1 MGVVFV
7 EQAQRRI
14 PIQYQLRSMPGMI
27 SRASSY
33 LPLKLN
39 MAGIV
44 PVIFASSVL
53 SLPLLAASLFGS
65 KESGWG
71 LWTLN
76 NLSNGTN
83 PIYLFLYAILI
94 VFFVYFYTAV
104 TFDAHEVSDQLNKDG
119 AFVPGYR
126 PGEDTENYFIFV
138 INRLTLPG
146 SIYLVLIAVVPTV
159 VFGSAGFSGAFIFGG
174 TSILILVGVALD
186 TIKQFNASI
195 KQHKYEGLLSE

>member
-1 MGVVFV
+1 M
-7 EQAQRRI
+7 
-14 PIQYQLRSMPGMI
+14 L
-27 SRASSY
+27 
-33 LPLKLN
+33 
-39 MAGIV
+39 
-44 PVIFASSVL
+44 IF
-53 SLPLLAASLFGS
+53 
-65 KESGWG
+65 
-71 LWTLN
+71 
-76 NLSNGTN
+76 
-83 PIYLFLYAILI
+83 LI